1 MSQKKS
7 LIAALI
13 GACAL
18 LFALAAHATAIYS
31 FHGGES
37 FGDDRG
43 FVEHGRQP
51 LAGAFDSSK
60 LLRGNSGG
68 DELVLL
74 NVRGMGSES
83 EAVALSEWL
92 TDTFVLSGLS
102 NYLKDRELAT
112 LLREDRLIYGDG
124 SADRLARLLGSG
136 KNHKCGPGDGGM
148 DGKCECSSYGAS
160 CKHRKEVPE
169 PGTLGLAAAA
179 LLGSAYLLVRRRRSG
194 TADLATS

>member
-1 MSQKKS
+1 MSRRNS
-7 LIAALI
+7 FIAALI
-13 GACAL
+13 GAYAL

-31 FHGGES
+31 FHGGDS

-43 FVEHGRQP
+43 FVEQGRQP
-51 LAGAFDSSK
+51 LGGDFDSSK
-60 LLRGNSGG
+60 LLRGSSGG
-68 DELVLL
+68 NELVLL
-74 NVRGMGSES
+74 NVRRMGSES

-136 KNHKCGPGDGGM
+136 KNHKCGPGDDGM
-148 DGKCECSSYGAS
+148 DGKCGCGYGAS

-179 LLGSAYLLVRRRRSG
+179 LLGSAYLLVRRRRRG